1 MPIIYKFL
9 FNAIY
14 TCPYFICS
22 ANWDSQKV
30 FLTNRISSPICIIEV
45 FKMFLSGGN
54 RSLHHTISVSRK
66 ILQETSLH
74 HFNSNHLLENARQ
87 DILRHNQD
95 KIPSVVQ
102 LSLYLLLVAR
112 RMSYFQVKALSCFF

>member
-45 FKMFLSGGN
+45 FKMFWPVETEAYITL
-54 RSLHHTISVSRK
+54 LSVSRK

-74 HFNSNHLLENARQ
+74 HFNSDHLLQNA
-87 DILRHNQD
+87 
-95 KIPSVVQ
+95 
-102 LSLYLLLVAR
+102 
-112 RMSYFQVKALSCFF
+112 